1 MARLASES
9 RQLYRRASR
18 AIPGG
23 VNSPVRY
30 YSPYPMFVA
39 SAKGARF
46 RTIDGDEFLDYCM
59 AYGALID
66 GHASP
71 EVIRAVQKTAA
82 KGSIFGQ
89 PTLAEVE
96 LAETISSLMPSMQM
110 VRLVNSGTEATMHAL
125 RLARGFTGKKKILK
139 FEGGFHGSH
148 DSVLVKPG
156 RPGSIT
162 GRPSSE
168 GIPLETSENT
178 LVAPYNDEKTAAK
191 IIRDYASQLAAVIVE
206 PVAGNMGP
214 VPPATGFLGS
224 LRRLTRENRVV
235 LIFDEVITGFRLSL
249 GGAQEYYHII
259 PDLTILGKI
268 VGGGFPLAAFGGR
281 REIMRKLSPLGPVYQ
296 AGTFSGNRVSVT
308 AGLTTLRSLKR
319 RANPAAEIERKIITT
334 SGDVDRTTPLF
345 SISQKGIFEREVDQA
360 VLEGKVDFA
369 VHSMKDVP
377 TVLNTKLTI
386 ASVPERGAT
395 GDVLVSKGGKLL
407 KELRDGK
414 TVGTSSLLRAAQLR
428 RVRPT
433 LRAEP
438 IRGNVDT
445 RVEKVERGEY
455 DAVIL
460 AEAGLARLGMMDRVA
475 ERLSLD
481 DFMPAPGQGALAV
494 IARRDN
500 SRLVDIL
507 RTVELPSTRAEAE
520 AERELV
526 KVLEGGCK
534 VPVGA
539 IASAKRDTVQLTAS
553 IFSMDGKQRLTA
565 TRSGPVG
572 HPAVIGRNAGE
583 ELLRQGA
590 KKIEETWRTV
600 YR

>member
-1 MARLASES
+1 MLLRVGT
-9 RQLYRRASR
+9 R
-18 AIPGG
+18 
-23 VNSPVRY
+23 
-30 YSPYPMFVA
+30 
-39 SAKGARF
+39 
-46 RTIDGDEFLDYCM
+46 
-59 AYGALID
+59 
-66 GHASP
+66 
-71 EVIRAVQKTAA
+71 
-82 KGSIFGQ
+82 GS
-89 PTLAEVE
+89 
-96 LAETISSLMPSMQM
+96 
-110 VRLVNSGTEATMHAL
+110 
-125 RLARGFTGKKKILK
+125 
-139 FEGGFHGSH
+139 
-148 DSVLVKPG
+148 
-156 RPGSIT
+156 
-162 GRPSSE
+162 
-168 GIPLETSENT
+168 
-178 LVAPYNDEKTAAK
+178 
-191 IIRDYASQLAAVIVE
+191 
-206 PVAGNMGP
+206 
-214 VPPATGFLGS
+214 
-224 LRRLTRENRVV
+224 
-235 LIFDEVITGFRLSL
+235 RLSL
-249 GGAQEYYHII
+249 VQTDMVVE
-259 PDLTILGKI
+259 KI
-268 VGGGFPLAAFGGR
+268 
-281 REIMRKLSPLGPVYQ
+281 
-296 AGTFSGNRVSVT
+296 
-308 AGLTTLRSLKR
+308 R
-319 RANPAAEIERKIITT
+319 RANPAVEIERKIITT
-334 SGDVDRTTPLF
+334 SGDMDRTTPLF
-345 SISQKGIFEREVDQA
+345 SLSQKGIFEKEVDQA

-377 TVLNTKLTI
+377 TLLNTKLTI

-407 KELRDGK
+407 KEILDGK

-433 LRAEP
+433 LRADP

-460 AEAGLARLGMMDRVA
+460 AEAGLARLGMMDKVA

-481 DFMPAPGQGALAV
+481 DFIPAPGQGALAV